1 MKRIPETTKEQDVAM
16 NVLLTALNLDYSMLE
31 PETIANL
38 YSAIDR
44 DSKVKNSVLLYLS
57 STSDRARLMRNR
69 LKEDVLA
76 LYERGY

>member
-57 STSDRARLMRNR
+57 STSGRASLMRNR

>member
-44 DSKVKNSVLLYLS
+44 DSKVKNSDLLYLS
-57 STSDRARLMRNR
+57 RTSDRTSL
-69 LKEDVLA
+69 
-76 LYERGY
+76 